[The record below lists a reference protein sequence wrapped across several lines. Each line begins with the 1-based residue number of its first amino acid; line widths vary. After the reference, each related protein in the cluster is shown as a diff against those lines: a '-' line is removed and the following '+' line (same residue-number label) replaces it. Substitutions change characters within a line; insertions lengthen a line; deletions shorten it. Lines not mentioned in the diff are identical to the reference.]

1 MCRLIMHEEIIIQVN
16 TEVATVIILLLL
28 QTECYDIYTVY
39 MNLSL
44 ALKTFSKNENLKK
57 KNGCHRTVILG
68 LF

>member
-1 MCRLIMHEEIIIQVN
+1 MHEEIKIQVN

-44 ALKTFSKNENLKK
+44 ALKTFSKNEN
-57 KNGCHRTVILG
+57 
-68 LF
+68 